1 VKPDYELTKKEFVEA
16 CKPHFIGALI
26 NMVTTAVS
34 TERNAATASKNRG
47 AQMAAA
53 QMNRKGMDFQPTAL
67 TLEAQKKPD
76 DQQMSLGD
84 LSSTQDQ
91 PKLFK
96 GDELG
101 KGFDYSPEASAP
113 QPGSQDSDFHS
124 QPDFQAESNPTPGQ
138 GAGSGNTN
146 NYAQYANA
154 ASGILGSLMQ
164 RPQPGQAQIPQ
175 PGQMNFSPTALAIL
189 ARRKNPYGGY

>member
-1 VKPDYELTKKEFVEA
+1 
-16 CKPHFIGALI
+16 
-26 NMVTTAVS
+26 
-34 TERNAATASKNRG
+34 
-47 AQMAAA
+47 
-53 QMNRKGMDFQPTAL
+53 MDFQPTAL
-67 TLEAQKKPD
+67 TLEAQRKPD
-76 DQQMSLGD
+76 DEQQQMTLGD

-101 KGFDYSPEASAP
+101 KGFSYSPESSAP

-124 QPDFQAESNPTPGQ
+124 QPDFQAEATAPEPSG
-138 GAGSGNTN
+138 GAGSGSGN

-189 ARRKNPYGGY
+189 ARRKNPYGY